1 MKILVCISVVP
12 DTTSKISID
21 SSNSFIESQGL
32 TYIVGPYDDYALSR
46 AIELKES
53 LGAEVIVFHVG
64 KIDAEPL
71 IRKCLA
77 LGADSAV
84 RIDGIASDSYQLA
97 SEITKYIKSNPFDMI
112 LMGKEAIDY
121 NSGQTHGLVAGMLG
135 ISHFSPVMQVDI
147 NGDKVQIEIEIDGGK
162 ANVICELPVVLGC
175 QEPIAEWKI
184 PSMRGIMTART
195 KEIKVLPLSCASS
208 QELISE
214 EINETNRKQ
223 IMIAPEE
230 LNRLIDYLKQDIQ
243 F

>member
-1 MKILVCISVVP
+1 MHLDV
-12 DTTSKISID
+12 
-21 SSNSFIESQGL
+21 
-32 TYIVGPYDDYALSR
+32 
-46 AIELKES
+46 
-53 LGAEVIVFHVG
+53 
-64 KIDAEPL
+64 
-71 IRKCLA
+71 
-77 LGADSAV
+77 
-84 RIDGIASDSYQLA
+84 
-97 SEITKYIKSNPFDMI
+97 
-112 LMGKEAIDY
+112 
-121 NSGQTHGLVAGMLG
+121 
-135 ISHFSPVMQVDI
+135 

-162 ANVICELPVVLGC
+162 ADVICELPVVLGC

-223 IMIAPEE
+223 IMIAPDE